1 MQRKSLALKQ
11 LQATIA
17 PVDTVVALREEVIK
31 TQHFISLAA
40 NGILILFCC
49 INKNHG
55 SAEQRTYV
63 NEATW
68 VFFLQRPLMR
78 LGLAEGI
85 VVWLKC

>member
-17 PVDTVVALREEVIK
+17 PVDTVVALREKVIK

-63 NEATW
+63 NEAT
-68 VFFLQRPLMR
+68 
-78 LGLAEGI
+78 
-85 VVWLKC
+85 